1 MFRYLNIP
9 FFITEP
15 NKKLKY
21 IKIDNSNSGYV
32 MRDIDLSE
40 YNYFKNWFEDNYGD
54 KITLGYVTH
63 LHTSANSIMTIHS
76 DLEKENSFAKLN
88 FNFAD
93 NKSRLQ
99 FFKVKDRS
107 KIQYKEY
114 KQNDDLKFEEIVPT
128 LKEEDAEF
136 ICEAKNDTIY
146 PTLVNAGAFHRA
158 YNKKT
163 NVPRYVVSFSLLN
176 KDNSYLTFDDA
187 CGILSKCIIDI

>member
-1 MFRYLNIP
+1 MFRYLDIP

-114 KQNDDLKFEEIVPT
+114 KQNDNLKFEEIVPT
-128 LKEEDAEF
+128 IKEEDAEF
-136 ICEAKNDTIY
+136 ICEANRDTTY

-158 YNKKT
+158 YNKQT

-176 KDNSYLTFDDA
+176 KDNSYLTFNDA
-187 CGILSKCIIDI
+187 CSILSKCIIDI

>member
-1 MFRYLNIP
+1 
-9 FFITEP
+9 
-15 NKKLKY
+15 
-21 IKIDNSNSGYV
+21 

-40 YNYFKNWFEDNYGD
+40 YNHFKFWFEDNYGD
-54 KITLGYVTH
+54 EISLGHVTH
-63 LHTSANSIMTIHS
+63 LYTSANSIMTIHS
-76 DLEKENSFAKLN
+76 DLEHENSLAKLN

-93 NKSRLQ
+93 DKSRLQ

-114 KQNDDLKFEEIVPT
+114 KQNDDLKFEELVPVVN
-128 LKEEDAEF
+128 EDDAEF

-146 PTLVNAGAFHRA
+146 PTLVNSGAFHRA
-158 YNKKT
+158 YNKQT

-187 CGILSKCIIDI
+187 CDILKKCIIDI

>member
-1 MFRYLNIP
+1 MFRYLDIP

-15 NKKLKY
+15 NKKLNY
-21 IKIDNSNSGYV
+21 IRIDNSNSGYI

-54 KITLGYVTH
+54 KITLGHVTH
-63 LHTSANSIMTIHS
+63 LHTLANSIMTIHS
-76 DLEKENSFAKLN
+76 DLEKEHSFAKLN
-88 FNFAD
+88 FNFAND
-93 NKSRLQ
+93 KSRLQ

-114 KQNDDLKFEEIVPT
+114 KQNDDLKFEEKVPT
-128 LKEEDAEF
+128 IKEEDAEF

-158 YNKKT
+158 YNKQT
-163 NVPRYVVSFSLLN
+163 NVPRYVISFSLLN
-176 KDNSYLTFDDA
+176 KDGTYLTFNDA
-187 CGILSKCIIDI
+187 CEILWENIIDT

>member
-1 MFRYLNIP
+1 MFRYLDIP

-114 KQNDDLKFEEIVPT
+114 KQNDNLKFEEIVPT
-128 LKEEDAEF
+128 IKEEDAEF
-136 ICEAKNDTIY
+136 ICEANSDTAY

-158 YNKKT
+158 YNKQT

-176 KDNSYLTFDDA
+176 KDNSYLTFNDA
-187 CGILSKCIIDI
+187 CSILSKCIIDI